1 VPFQLLFEWTIL
13 RKLLGSAHSCR
24 TDFGRQYRRRPSNY
38 YPNCTLNYFPAARGC
53 DLNLQQPKLPSH
65 FLEGSQLAWANRV
78 SRISTAD
85 LSCWKQNIC
94 PSGRLYRSLSRKV
107 YDRRYMRLG
116 KLTLISLG
124 QGLLLA
130 LSQPSDLNRAYQKY
144 YRPKRTKTQT
154 RLTIDEFWHFFKLF
168 FAPLTSCEQVA
179 SLHFWTSLSSS
190 LYLLQ
195 KYSEATKAT
204 SFRSVTILAHQP
216 VTHAEEDQVH
226 ARSRQL
232 KCNSSISAAMT
243 KLKVSFHHLRP

>member
-13 RKLLGSAHSCR
+13 KKLLGSAHSCR
-24 TDFGRQYRRRPSNY
+24 TNFRSQYRKRPSNY
-38 YPNCTLNYFPAARGC
+38 YPNCKLNYFPAARGC

-65 FLEGSQLAWANRV
+65 FLEGPQLTWANRV
-78 SRISTAD
+78 SRTSTVD

-107 YDRRYMRLG
+107 YDRRCMRLG

-130 LSQPSDLNRAYQKY
+130 LFQPSDLNQAYQKY

-154 RLTIDEFWHFFKLF
+154 RLTIYEFWHFFKLVF
-168 FAPLTSCEQVA
+168 TPLTSCERVA
-179 SLHFWTSLSSS
+179 SLHFWTSQSSF

-195 KYSEATKAT
+195 KFVEASKAT
-204 SFRSVTILAHQP
+204 SFRSVTIFALQP
-216 VTHAEEDQVH
+216 VAHVVEDQVRAQSH
-226 ARSRQL
+226 QL
-232 KCNSSISAAMT
+232 KCNSSISAIMT
-243 KLKVSFHHLRP
+243 KLKKSFHHSRP